1 MQRAC
6 RSKWMKGWLA
16 LIIGLAAALSGLG
29 AHSVSAAG
37 QLELYTPYVKLSA
50 PPGESLSYSIE
61 LLNGSGSTETVDVA
75 FERGNHSWDY
85 ELTSGGRAVGRLAV
99 KGGESQELNLR
110 LDVPLEVEKG
120 SYSFRVKAGEAVLP
134 LVVDV
139 SEKGTFRTELT
150 TDQPNMQGHAD
161 STFSFTAKLR
171 NRTAE
176 KQTYALAAQ
185 ADPGWSVT
193 FTEGGTSV
201 TSVEVEPNAEKS
213 ITIAAKPPE
222 MAEAGSYR
230 IPIAAT
236 NNATSAQAELEAVIT
251 GSYDMSLSTPDERLN
266 LDITAGSERKL
277 DLIIANSGTAE
288 LKDVSMRGDQPSG
301 WEVTFEPSTID
312 VIAPGQT
319 ARVQATVKSNRES
332 LPGDYVLGITAH
344 TAEKSANAQF
354 RATVKASVLWG
365 WIGIAIIAAVAG
377 GIYYLFRRYGRR

>member
-1 MQRAC
+1 MLSAC
-6 RSKWMKGWLA
+6 RSKGMKGRLA
-16 LIIGLAAALSGLG
+16 LIIGLAAVLSGLG
-29 AHSVSAAG
+29 AGSVSAAG
-37 QLELYTPYVKLSA
+37 NLELYTPYVKLSA
-50 PPGESLSYSIE
+50 PPGESLSYAIE
-61 LLNGSGSTETVDVA
+61 LMNRGGSTETVDVA
-75 FERGNHSWDY
+75 FATGSHSWDY
-85 ELTSGGRAVGRLAV
+85 ELTSGGRSVGRLAV

-120 SYSFRVKAGEAVLP
+120 SYSFQVKAGDAVLP

-139 SEKGTFRTELT
+139 SEKGTFRTELSS
-150 TDQPNMQGHAD
+150 DQPNMQGHAD

-201 TSVEVEPNAEKS
+201 TSVEVEPGSEKS
-213 ITIAAKPPE
+213 ISIAAKPPA

-230 IPIAAT
+230 IPIAAS
-236 NNATSAQAELEAVIT
+236 NNTTSAQTELEAVIT
-251 GSYDMSLSTPDERLN
+251 GAYDMTLSTQDERLN
-266 LDITAGSERKL
+266 LDITAGAERKL

-288 LKDVSMRGDQPSG
+288 LKDVSMRGDKPSG
-301 WEVTFEPSTID
+301 WEVSFEPSTID
-312 VIAPGQT
+312 VIAPGET

-332 LPGDYVLGITAH
+332 LPGDYVLGITAY